1 LGATSAE
8 ARQLVKRFPRLNQ
21 QQMADFLSMKAV
33 TLGWATRNGIV
44 ERDGDG
50 SYRPEIVT
58 GQWLKYE
65 RGRAAKKAGRSEF
78 ERQRV
83 RLTKMK
89 ADVVER
95 RLCQLDGSLV
105 GTDDIVASMKTV
117 CLRIKSKLQAALP
130 RITRAC
136 YHAPNLTE
144 ALKGSR
150 AEFDVLISE
159 LSTLEN
165 DTAPTQFEVVNADG
179 ASAKGSTT
187 GEDPDGSVA

>member
-1 LGATSAE
+1 
-8 ARQLVKRFPRLNQ
+8 
-21 QQMADFLSMKAV
+21 MADFLSMKAV

-95 RLCQLDGSLV
+95 RLCQLDGSTVL
-105 GTDDIVASMKTV
+105 TIRAMSCWASMKTV